1 MPASSQR
8 FENELYSRLTSFS
21 RKTFVRWIGRWSVIC
36 GGAVVADWTLEWRR
50 GMWKSK
56 LSEKVW
62 RIGPYKQEN
71 EVKGPELL

>member
-1 MPASSQR
+1 MSTIIGLVST
-8 FENELYSRLTSFS
+8 FRLP
-21 RKTFVRWIGRWSVIC
+21 
-36 GGAVVADWTLEWRR
+36 LQR